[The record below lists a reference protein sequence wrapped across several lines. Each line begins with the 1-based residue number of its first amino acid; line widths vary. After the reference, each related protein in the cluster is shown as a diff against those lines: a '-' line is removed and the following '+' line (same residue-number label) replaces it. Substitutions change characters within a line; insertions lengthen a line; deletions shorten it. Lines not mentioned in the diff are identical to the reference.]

1 MDAAF
6 YQRAMFRLLAARAVP
21 HAQRPGRRPV
31 PAGYVLIPG
40 VLHAYKASAADLS
53 GYVRP
58 GQDRPAHQDDDSECD
73 RDDHGDHGDH
83 GTH

>member
-1 MDAAF
+1 MLNG
-6 YQRAMFRLLAARAVP
+6 QLV
-21 HAQRPGRRPV
+21 GPV
-31 PAGYVLIPG
+31 PTGYALIPG

-58 GQDRPAHQDDDSECD
+58 GQDPRAHQDDDDTECGGD
-73 RDDHGDHGDH
+73 DHGDH